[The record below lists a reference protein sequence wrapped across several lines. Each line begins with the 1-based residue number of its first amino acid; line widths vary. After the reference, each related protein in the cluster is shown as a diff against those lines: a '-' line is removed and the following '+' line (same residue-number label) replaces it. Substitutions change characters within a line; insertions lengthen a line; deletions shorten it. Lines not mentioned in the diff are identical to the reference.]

1 MDGSGT
7 VFLIFLLGDPHLLKG
22 VQGGEDRAP
31 GAKGT
36 REHCEKEVTGVYCPF
51 YLFPEEP
58 LTQSMWNTVS
68 PEVPIS
74 ARAGERGVR
83 HLASPLTFPS
93 QPPLHGQFPPPRHWM
108 HFTQLSY
115 VPFGPWDL
123 SGGTVVSRTPILRQA
138 SSSPKSD
145 SQKGWGSWRQGLA
158 LLGGQWEADSMAG
171 TMEELL
177 HSEPLLSQAGWPPS
191 AVTKMLDCV
200 MGVAK
205 VSLIPMSPSP

>member
-36 REHCEKEVTGVYCPF
+36 REHCEKEVTGVYFPF

-158 LLGGQWEADSMAG
+158 LLGGSVGSRLHGRNHGG
-171 TMEELL
+171 TPSLRTPSFSGRL
-177 HSEPLLSQAGWPPS
+177 APLSS
-191 AVTKMLDCV
+191 H
-200 MGVAK
+200 
-205 VSLIPMSPSP
+205 